1 MPVSL
6 EDTMTCKRVSGS
18 SSKKKNNNGATN
30 KERTMAPVT
39 QICDRCV
46 IS

>member
-18 SSKKKNNNGATN
+18 SSKKKSSNGITN

-39 QICDRCV
+39 QICDR
-46 IS
+46 